1 VPVSDID
8 EARAALRA
16 GKPGEL
22 LGVAECGWL
31 DAKGGVYH
39 LDDPAGAE
47 ELVKDVAGFANARA
61 GGLLVVG
68 FSTRKEHDG
77 ETLDAVRPVPRA
89 QVDLD
94 RHRKLIR
101 ERVIPPPRGVSVE
114 WIDCGSGN
122 GILVIDVPAQPAAR
136 LPHVVPGPT
145 RTPNVSRMSVAVPV
159 REGDATPWLPQAEI
173 QRLLAA
179 GWTATG
185 GPSEQVLSSLIER
198 AITAARRDR
207 PPEPGFELGVG
218 EPGWKGHFHQAWN
231 DLMNQRIWI
240 GHPATE
246 VFAEGP
252 GVVQH
257 FESELSLFG
266 WVICALPHQR
276 PVAVAGEVWQAL
288 QAAGAGALGGDPLAA
303 IGFPVP
309 SPQATQVID
318 AQAQSVDL
326 TGGRWGKGRLV
337 RLAGGTGWRWEPVVR
352 FSMDMTRAAGYW
364 TADPAV
370 RQLRLRVIASLPR
383 ADASELAITGQRHRA
398 LQQALPESDLAHAI
412 IALSRHRGADLE
424 AAEWK
429 RGPNRNALDAFSYS
443 SLIAA
448 PDGQTALSA
457 EVMMAL
463 PNTMNSDLVT
473 CAEIRIEDLTAW
485 AVALAAAGAPPRQD
499 LRLSMQEVADFFGV
513 AWQTATE
520 QLATVVTADST
531 TAVWTDPPTVE
542 LRLTAE
548 RRYDG
553 TPAPPPMLDDYIDL
567 HALGRSDRGQLR
579 EMAVTIIAPQHLEQP
594 DRQNQTRKALV
605 FMAHQ
610 FGFLEADEYHL

>member
-8 EARAALRA
+8 EARVALRA

-22 LGVAECGWL
+22 LGVPECGWL
-31 DAKGGVYH
+31 DAKGGVYQ
-39 LDDPAGAE
+39 LDDPVGAE

-61 GGLLVVG
+61 GGLVVVG

-77 ETLDAVRPVPRA
+77 EILDAVRPVPRT

-122 GILVIDVPAQPAAR
+122 GVLIIDVPAQPTAR

-145 RTPNVSRMSVAVPV
+145 RTANVSRMSVAVPF

-179 GWTATG
+179 GWAATG

-207 PPEPGFELGVG
+207 PPEPSFELGVG

-240 GHPATE
+240 GQPATE

-257 FESELSLFG
+257 FESNLSLFG

-288 QAAGAGALGGDPLAA
+288 QAAGAGALGEDSLAV

-309 SPQATQVID
+309 SPHATRVID
-318 AQAQSVDL
+318 AQAQSVEL
-326 TGGRWGKGRLV
+326 TGGRWGKGKLLRHA
-337 RLAGGTGWRWEPVVR
+337 RGTEWRWEPVVR
-352 FSMDMTRAAGYW
+352 FSMDMTRAANYW
-364 TADPAV
+364 TSDPAV
-370 RQLRLRVIASLPR
+370 RQLRLRAIASLPR
-383 ADASELAITGQRHRA
+383 VDASELAMTGQSHRA

-412 IALSRHRGADLE
+412 IALSRYRGADLR
-424 AAEWK
+424 ATEWK

-448 PDGQTALSA
+448 PDGQIVLSA
-457 EVMMAL
+457 EVMMVL
-463 PNTMNSDLVT
+463 PNTMNSGLVT
-473 CAEIRIEDLTAW
+473 CAEIRIEDLDAW
-485 AVALAAAGAPPRQD
+485 AAALAAKGTPHPQD
-499 LRLSMQEVADFFGV
+499 LRLSLQEVADFFAV

-520 QLATVVTADST
+520 QLARRCLRPSRL
-531 TAVWTDPPTVE
+531 AV
-542 LRLTAE
+542 LQA
-548 RRYDG
+548 
-553 TPAPPPMLDDYIDL
+553 
-567 HALGRSDRGQLR
+567 
-579 EMAVTIIAPQHLEQP
+579 
-594 DRQNQTRKALV
+594 
-605 FMAHQ
+605 
-610 FGFLEADEYHL
+610 